1 YRTTDYTE
9 AVTDVDVVFD
19 SSSEGER
26 ALHVLKP
33 GGTLVS
39 IMEHWNTELAAR
51 IENEGR
57 RFAGISVEPD
67 YASLEAIATLIDAG
81 RIRPHVSATLPLE

>member
-1 YRTTDYTE
+1 GHFAVQVAKAHGAHVTALTSAANHEFVTALGADEVIDYRTTDYTE
-9 AVTDVDVVFD
+9 AATDVDVVFD

-57 RFAGISVEPD
+57 
-67 YASLEAIATLIDAG
+67 
-81 RIRPHVSATLPLE
+81 